1 MENNLLSNLSD
12 YIYNRFNL
20 LFNKLLNEMKKKFI
34 EIEITIKHEL
44 NETLYAIEML
54 ENKSNVVELDQQLI
68 GRLSRMDSIMD
79 QKMSIAKLERQ
90 KVRLKQLKQALNNI
104 QTDDFGVCID
114 CGEDIEFERLQS
126 NPTVKKCFECM
137 KG

>member
-1 MENNLLSNLSD
+1 
-12 YIYNRFNL
+12 
-20 LFNKLLNEMKKKFI
+20 MKKKFI
-34 EIEITIKHEL
+34 EIEISIKHEL
-44 NETLYAIEML
+44 NETLHAIEML

-90 KVRLKQLKQALNNI
+90 KLRLNQLEEALKNLGNE
-104 QTDDFGVCID
+104 DFGVCID
-114 CGEDIEFERLQS
+114 CGEDIEFQRIKS
-126 NPTVKKCFECM
+126 NPVVKKCFDCM

>member
-1 MENNLLSNLSD
+1 
-12 YIYNRFNL
+12 
-20 LFNKLLNEMKKKFI
+20 MKKKLNDLKI
-34 EIEITIKHEL
+34 IIKDEL
-44 NETLYAIEML
+44 NKTLHSIEML
-54 ENKSNVVELDQQLI
+54 KNNSKIVELDQQLI

-90 KVRLKQLKQALNNI
+90 KLRLNQLELALNNI
-104 QTDDFGVCID
+104 QNEGFGVCID
-114 CGEDIEFERLQS
+114 CGEDIEFKRLQL

>member
-1 MENNLLSNLSD
+1 
-12 YIYNRFNL
+12 
-20 LFNKLLNEMKKKFI
+20 
-34 EIEITIKHEL
+34 
-44 NETLYAIEML
+44 ML

-90 KVRLKQLKQALNNI
+90 KVRLKQLEQALNNI
-104 QTDDFGVCID
+104 QTEDFGVCID
-114 CGEDIEFERLQS
+114 CGEGIEFERLQS
-126 NPTVKKCFECM
+126 NPTVKKCIECM

>member
-1 MENNLLSNLSD
+1 
-12 YIYNRFNL
+12 
-20 LFNKLLNEMKKKFI
+20 MKKKFI
-34 EIEITIKHEL
+34 EIEISIKHEL
-44 NETLYAIEML
+44 NETLHAIEML
-54 ENKSNVVELDQQLI
+54 ENKSNIVELDQQLI

>member
-1 MENNLLSNLSD
+1 
-12 YIYNRFNL
+12 
-20 LFNKLLNEMKKKFI
+20 MKKNFKDVELI
-34 EIEITIKHEL
+34 IKNELRITINAIKTI
-44 NETLYAIEML
+44 ETKTKI
-54 ENKSNVVELDQQLI
+54 VDLDQQLI

-90 KVRLKQLKQALNNI
+90 KVRLKQLEQALNNI

-114 CGEDIEFERLQS
+114 CGEDIEFKRLQS